1 MSLTHTFNLI
11 GSMMKPVFDPGQGSG
26 IPSGT
31 DIVRTTTDGE
41 TAWDSSNLA
50 VETKSWATARN
61 TSPFAWS
68 YAQNNL
74 YLRMEK
80 TANGMEINAL
90 TPDANLFPAEQDFY
104 YPIATLPS
112 AIQLFQN
119 IEVKMYEN
127 NNVNFDAFK
136 FVLTVREVDHNG
148 SGIEAIP
155 VDRLRAPGST
165 STTQYPSDPQQVPW
179 FSVTNTG
186 DRAAYEL
193 FVGSFRE
200 GESDDAGQTQNAA
213 NRIVECWGRAQGYA
227 DTLLVTYTIQA
238 YAEAVITN

>member
-1 MSLTHTFNLI
+1 
-11 GSMMKPVFDPGQGSG
+11 MMKPVFDPGSG
-26 IPSGT
+26 NNIPAGT

-41 TAWDSSNLA
+41 TTWASSNLA
-50 VETKSWATARN
+50 VETKSWATARS
-61 TSPFAWS
+61 TSAFAFS
-68 YAQNNL
+68 SAQNNL

-90 TPDANLFPAEQDFY
+90 SPDDNIFPAEQDFY

-112 AIQLFQN
+112 AIELSPDT
-119 IEVKMYEN
+119 EVKLYEN

-136 FVLTVREVDHNG
+136 FVLTVRELDWNG
-148 SGIEAIP
+148 SGVEGFP
-155 VDRLRAPGST
+155 QDKLRGPGST
-165 STTQYPSDPQQVPW
+165 GTTDYPSDPQQVPW

-186 DRAAYEL
+186 DKVAYEL

-200 GESDDAGQTQNAA
+200 FNTHGIGQTQNSA

-238 YAEAVITN
+238 YAEARITS